1 MSERQEA
8 KEKTGREEGN
18 KYQIVSEKEEA
29 TSNSFK
35 QLEFVMGDIDEYYIR
50 IFQDFFSSFRSA
62 ELCLMLRGDAWPL
75 ILCSSCLTLE
85 ISAGAYSY

>member
-62 ELCLMLRGDAWPL
+62 ELCLMLHGDAWPL

-85 ISAGAYSY
+85 IDLELLP